1 MADLYEAAQQGNL
14 KEVTRFVSQG
24 GRDINWALP
33 TGWTAL
39 HVAAQHNRAQV
50 ITTLIENGASIEAR
64 AKLDSTALHLAA

>member
-33 TGWTAL
+33 TVRSRCIWSVL
-39 HVAAQHNRAQV
+39 VASACVRVFVSAEFD
-50 ITTLIENGASIEAR
+50 LFA
-64 AKLDSTALHLAA
+64 